1 MNSAAVQRSLRR
13 SVTLSD
19 VARLAGLVMTMSRT
33 ANTPDQVQL
42 ATLKHIDCLTANLGN
57 VLSRWLAGSASEN
70 SAEDLDIK
78 TQDMDIG
85 IEIIEIIESPGSPHF
100 LQKFFDP

>member
-1 MNSAAVQRSLRR
+1 MKNPAAVQRSLRR

-19 VARLAGLVMTMSRT
+19 VARLAGLMMTVSRT
-33 ANTPDQVQL
+33 ANTPDQVPL

-70 SAEDLDIK
+70 GAEDLDIK
-78 TQDMDIG
+78 TQGMDIG
-85 IEIIEIIESPGSPHF
+85 IEIIESTGSPHF